1 MKKTTLRLW
10 RFLLIFAAVF
20 MAPINAPSQNFSL
33 QGQMS
38 AWLTLSSD
46 GAAKSQIGLR
56 YIPNFSLMKSF
67 QRKYALDAEISFN
80 AFGSAQALSL
90 DNIQTQGKVKP
101 YRLWL
106 RFSTAQFEARL
117 GLQKI
122 NFGSALLLRPLMWFD
137 RVDPNDPLQLT
148 DGVYGLLLKYTFL
161 NNANIWLWGLY
172 GNDEP
177 KGWETIPSQS
187 KSVECG
193 GRFQF
198 PLLKGEMAFSSHHR
212 RMDPSRSLDPQI
224 LLNEENVA
232 ENRFSLDGK
241 WDIGL
246 GLWFEA
252 VLIHQDFKFF
262 PLKYQRNINLG
273 LDYTFDL
280 GRGLHLMG
288 EQLMIEASEKAFG
301 KGKARKFSVASLDY
315 PLGLLDRIKAMVFH
329 NWENKDWYRFFTWQR
344 MYDRWSFYLIGFW
357 NPEHYQIYASQTG
370 KNLFAG
376 KGFQVMV
383 AFNH

>member
-1 MKKTTLRLW
+1 
-10 RFLLIFAAVF
+10 
-20 MAPINAPSQNFSL
+20 
-33 QGQMS
+33 MS
-38 AWLTLSSD
+38 GWLTLSSD

-56 YIPNFSLMKSF
+56 YIPNFSLTKSF
-67 QRKYALDAEISFN
+67 QKEYALDAEISFN
-80 AFGSAQALSL
+80 AFGSAQILSL

-148 DGVYGLLLKYTFL
+148 DGVYGLLFKYTFL

-172 GNDEP
+172 GNDKP
-177 KGWETIPSQS
+177 KGWETIPSQN

-224 LLNEENVA
+224 LLNEKNVA
-232 ENRFSLDGK
+232 ENRFSLDGR

-246 GLWFEA
+246 GVWFEA
-252 VLIHQDFKFF
+252 VLIHQDFKSF
-262 PLKYQRNINLG
+262 PLKYLRDINLG

-288 EQLMIEASEKAFG
+288 EQLIIEASEKALG
-301 KGKARKFSVASLDY
+301 KGKASKFSVASLDY
-315 PLGLLDRIKAMVFH
+315 PLGLLDRIKVMVFH
-329 NWENKDWYRFFTWQR
+329 DWENKDWYRFFTWQR

-357 NPEHYQIYASQTG
+357 NPEHYQIYSSQTG

-376 KGFQVMV
+376 KGFQLMV